1 MLPLFLFL
9 AAAQPPSPPPWHKMV
24 SVPDP
29 RLGMKVLEGC
39 SVEVVA
45 EGPALRDATAF
56 SFQAD
61 GSLAVRG
68 ADKEAW
74 GLWEWAGSKLR
85 QSGRSSGQI
94 PALVGPRNAS
104 GTAVEL
110 SLDPLKS
117 LAPGKPLS
125 GALLLGDRFPPII
138 QGWWLTAHPD
148 RSALVAYRMVRE
160 GAGLAMADGIDL
172 LLADRGDMALAQVA
186 EGPDGAIYALDVRLA
201 PGKAGT
207 RAGAR
212 ILKLTWAGLDDAP
225 ALPPH
230 PVDRFAGFSKAKVET
245 LLGALRGEDVPAR
258 FVATE
263 ALAPRVG
270 EAREALLGLMADAE
284 APNDGRLAALR
295 LLAPGWKPEWTPV
308 VTDLLEQ
315 PGEDLRATA
324 ADVLAARA
332 RRNDPVCAGVLLK
345 TLGDGDARV
354 RMAVA
359 AALARLEIDGGSDAL
374 VNALT
379 LEEIGLPAVRDAFV
393 RGLAAFGAQGMDRLL
408 SAAES
413 GVRRQAE
420 RAVAVAAE
428 CANNALVESLPR
440 WLENPNLAT
449 GQRAA
454 LLEAASRAQV
464 PAPAV
469 AAKVLNWLVE
479 HPDEAGPTRAAGVL
493 LLSKTPVIMGE
504 QGKALMVA
512 LLKENDPAVSAAM
525 AAAIGRGRLAAFVP
539 EVVTMARA
547 GGANPNVRAEA
558 VSSLLALGRPEA
570 AEAARALLED
580 VPLSGD
586 SVPAAVP
593 LIWERLFRLDSALAI
608 GAAEKRLPG
617 MTDSGLIRFVLTQ
630 GRTGK
635 DAARRLGKAA
645 PLGRLNDADLS
656 ALLDDP
662 ALSAIRGNL
671 LESWLVR
678 REKPAGA
685 VGPAWSLAE
694 KGWHV
699 FREGKVGCVR
709 CHAEGPGAAL
719 KGLGAS
725 EVLRG
730 RPRGE
735 AITAMLHPSA
745 RFDSAHGAIA
755 FGLKNGQEL
764 TGVVTGEKNGMVFI
778 LGSDGL
784 TRSLSAADIAARKPL
799 GRSLMSD
806 DMLVDLPLAE
816 VEALV
821 ALVQQG
827 IPEGL
832 APKSR
837 REAKVPVE
845 MVADLQ
851 AGKLGDPKWMES
863 VATTP
868 TERVGILLEGIIE
881 APEEG
886 AARLVLE
893 GGQVERIWVDGAI
906 QPETNPTLRKGS
918 SRVVLWVVPTGTG
931 AFRWRLAKP

>member
-1 MLPLFLFL
+1 M
-9 AAAQPPSPPPWHKMV
+9 
-24 SVPDP
+24 
-29 RLGMKVLEGC
+29 
-39 SVEVVA
+39 
-45 EGPALRDATAF
+45 
-56 SFQAD
+56 
-61 GSLAVRG
+61 
-68 ADKEAW
+68 
-74 GLWEWAGSKLR
+74 
-85 QSGRSSGQI
+85 
-94 PALVGPRNAS
+94 
-104 GTAVEL
+104 
-110 SLDPLKS
+110 
-117 LAPGKPLS
+117 
-125 GALLLGDRFPPII
+125 
-138 QGWWLTAHPD
+138 
-148 RSALVAYRMVRE
+148 
-160 GAGLAMADGIDL
+160 
-172 LLADRGDMALAQVA
+172 
-186 EGPDGAIYALDVRLA
+186 
-201 PGKAGT
+201 
-207 RAGAR
+207 
-212 ILKLTWAGLDDAP
+212 
-225 ALPPH
+225 
-230 PVDRFAGFSKAKVET
+230 
-245 LLGALRGEDVPAR
+245 LGALRGEDVPAR

-547 GGANPNVRAEA
+547 GGANPTVRAEA

-608 GAAEKRLPG
+608 GAAEKL
-617 MTDSGLIRFVLTQ
+617 SLIH
-630 GRTGK
+630 
-635 DAARRLGKAA
+635 
-645 PLGRLNDADLS
+645 
-656 ALLDDP
+656 
-662 ALSAIRGNL
+662 I
-671 LESWLVR
+671 
-678 REKPAGA
+678 
-685 VGPAWSLAE
+685 
-694 KGWHV
+694 
-699 FREGKVGCVR
+699 
-709 CHAEGPGAAL
+709 
-719 KGLGAS
+719 
-725 EVLRG
+725 
-730 RPRGE
+730 
-735 AITAMLHPSA
+735 
-745 RFDSAHGAIA
+745 
-755 FGLKNGQEL
+755 
-764 TGVVTGEKNGMVFI
+764 
-778 LGSDGL
+778 
-784 TRSLSAADIAARKPL
+784 
-799 GRSLMSD
+799 
-806 DMLVDLPLAE
+806 
-816 VEALV
+816 
-821 ALVQQG
+821 
-827 IPEGL
+827 
-832 APKSR
+832 
-837 REAKVPVE
+837 
-845 MVADLQ
+845 
-851 AGKLGDPKWMES
+851 
-863 VATTP
+863 
-868 TERVGILLEGIIE
+868 
-881 APEEG
+881 
-886 AARLVLE
+886 
-893 GGQVERIWVDGAI
+893 
-906 QPETNPTLRKGS
+906 
-918 SRVVLWVVPTGTG
+918 
-931 AFRWRLAKP
+931 